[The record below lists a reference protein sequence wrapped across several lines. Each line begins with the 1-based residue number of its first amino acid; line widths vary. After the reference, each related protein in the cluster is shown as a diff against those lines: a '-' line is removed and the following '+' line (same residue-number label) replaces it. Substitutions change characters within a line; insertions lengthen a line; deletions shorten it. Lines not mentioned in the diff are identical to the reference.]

1 MVKQNLYEM
10 TQITSFPL
18 GSIPITGQFT
28 FTFRLTTQNRPY
40 GVRKIA
46 MLYVIVRQHVMRVR
60 RLLLREA
67 RSKNKKESQE

>member
-1 MVKQNLYEM
+1 MVKKNLYEM

-28 FTFRLTTQNRPY
+28 LTLRLTTQNRPY

-46 MLYVIVRQHVMRVR
+46 MLYVIVRQHVMRVW